1 MRERVAID
9 EQPHG
14 RHAGAHGGT
23 AAADSFRV
31 TAASP
36 DFLFPSRTWLKT
48 INLEDFAYRESREP
62 RAGK

>member
-1 MRERVAID
+1 MASSADARAEQVAIE

-14 RHAGAHGGT
+14 RHAGAHGET

-36 DFLFPSRTWLKT
+36 DFLFP
-48 INLEDFAYRESREP
+48 
-62 RAGK
+62 